1 MRHLA
6 GSSKLLRA
14 MNERALLG
22 LLLERGPLTR
32 GELREL
38 TGLSKPTIS
47 EVLRRL
53 TAAGLAVQ
61 AGQTSGRR
69 GPNAEIYAA
78 NPTAA
83 HAAAVSVRETAD
95 ASRAVLSGALCDLAG
110 VIVAEWEETVG
121 FGSGTGPADVVSAA
135 LTQLCRS
142 ARLAPGQVRHVEIG
156 VPGSYD
162 PGTRTIRHIHV
173 TGWGRPGLVDELARR
188 LNTAVTVENDVN
200 LAAIAERS
208 RGAAGDCDSFA
219 LIWFGEGLGLAVDLG
234 GVLIRGARGGA
245 GEIGYL
251 PVGLDQNARRT
262 ELQDLLGG
270 AAVLALAAQHG
281 LRGAPTAADAVA
293 AAAAEATVP
302 SRAEPTGGA
311 SADGAGTEAAGGADA
326 FLDALAAR
334 IAWALAGVAAIL
346 DPALIV
352 LGGDLAR
359 AAGPVLAD
367 RVSTA
372 LRATSPLETTIAVTG
387 VAGDR
392 VLLGALDSALRV
404 VRTNLIDNLKDAVPA
419 A

>member
-14 MNERALLG
+14 MNESAMLG

-47 EVLRRL
+47 DVLRRL

-61 AGQTSGRR
+61 VGETSGGP

-83 HAAAVSVRETAD
+83 HAAAISVRETAD
-95 ASRAVLSGALCDLAG
+95 PSRAVLSATVCDLTGA
-110 VIVAEWEETVG
+110 IVAKSEETVV
-121 FGSGTGPADVVSAA
+121 FDAETGPTDLIAA
-135 LTQLCRS
+135 TFTHLCRS
-142 ARLAPGQVRHVEIG
+142 AELAPGQVRHLAVG
-156 VPGSYD
+156 VPGSYH
-162 PGTRTIRHIHV
+162 PGTGSIRHIHIS
-173 TGWGRPGLVDELARR
+173 GWGGPGLVDELARR
-188 LNTAVTVENDVN
+188 LETAVTVENDVN

-219 LIWFGEGLGLAVDLG
+219 LVWFGEGLGLAVDLG

-245 GEIGYL
+245 GEIGYI
-251 PVGLDQNARRT
+251 PIGLDQGAGRT
-262 ELQDLLGG
+262 ELQDLLGD

-281 LRGAPTAADAVA
+281 LSDATTAAGAVA
-293 AAAAEATVP
+293 AAAAATLSRTTTTVP
-302 SRAEPTGGA
+302 AG
-311 SADGAGTEAAGGADA
+311 ADGTATEALVGADG

-359 AAGPVLAD
+359 AAGTVLAD
-367 RVSTA
+367 RVSAT
-372 LRATSPLETTIAVTG
+372 LRATSPLETAIAVTG
-387 VAGDR
+387 VAGDP

-404 VRTNLIDNLKDAVPA
+404 VRANLIDNLKNTVPA